1 MLIDPDNRSPTAG
14 PSFTLRTRTVLASH
28 LQLPRRRLH
37 YSGPRVLP
45 ARRTTRR
52 LRLVPPLDRKKF
64 PKFRPKFPFFGPV
77 VCGLSL
83 CKYKKRTIPTA
94 LFVGSVVFFPHIQE
108 AVGMATKRKNRRS
121 GIRTSDRL
129 GKPQG
134 IIQPRVEAVGPQ
146 HFGIA
151 AVDCS
156 KARSKWMLC
165 DFYGR
170 ILIPPTIVEHGRAQ
184 LQLAT
189 VQLREACQR
198 YHIKD
203 HLVAVEVTG
212 AYHRPIQ
219 RAFRQAGSETRLVH
233 PFASHHYRL
242 PASADIKTDDIDL
255 EAIFRAAVN
264 GFGLLQ
270 PPPDELYQRL
280 QILIRHRRD
289 LVEKRSK
296 LQCQIREALERCL
309 PGYGAL
315 FPGDELW
322 EGSVGLFV
330 ARQAVTAAAIRAAGV
345 SGILR
350 WLREAKLRFQ
360 TRTVEK
366 IVTWSGNA
374 ADAEELAAMYHSR
387 WLDLDEDWR
396 QKTARITALEREI
409 AEILVKT
416 PYLLLL
422 SHPGINVVSAADL
435 AGELGPIE
443 HYAHAR
449 AITGRAGI
457 FPSRYQSDQ
466 VDRADGPLAR
476 HRNAKIRAA
485 CLRVA
490 DNLIKCNA
498 HFRGKYELW
507 KQQGVDHRD
516 IRCRVANRAMRTLF
530 QLVSG
535 RKLYHHP
542 SRLDRNY
549 VLDKLLEFHQEHQT
563 PPDQILRDLHVAA
576 EQIPRH
582 EQASEAAP
590 LVERYQKC
598 RKSRLAKSQQLG
610 TLLLAVLAQYGITGL
625 ESKGEAQGPTA
636 AEDDAST

>member
-1 MLIDPDNRSPTAG
+1 
-14 PSFTLRTRTVLASH
+14 
-28 LQLPRRRLH
+28 
-37 YSGPRVLP
+37 
-45 ARRTTRR
+45 
-52 LRLVPPLDRKKF
+52 
-64 PKFRPKFPFFGPV
+64 
-77 VCGLSL
+77 
-83 CKYKKRTIPTA
+83 
-94 LFVGSVVFFPHIQE
+94 
-108 AVGMATKRKNRRS
+108 MATKRKARRS
-121 GIRTSDRL
+121 GNRPVDRL
-129 GKPQG
+129 GKPSG

-151 AVDCS
+151 AVDCG

-170 ILIPPTIVEHGRAQ
+170 VLIPPTIVEHGRAQ

-189 VQLREACQR
+189 VQLREACER
-198 YHIKD
+198 YDLKD
-203 HLVAVEVTG
+203 HLVAVEITG

-219 RAFRQAGSETRLVH
+219 RAFRRAGSETRLVH

-242 PASADIKTDDIDL
+242 PASADIKTDDTDL

-270 PPPDELYQRL
+270 APVDERYQRL
-280 QILIRHRRD
+280 QIVIRHRRD
-289 LVEKRSK
+289 LVEKRAK

-322 EGSVGLFV
+322 EGSVGLCV
-330 ARQAVTAAAIRAAGV
+330 PRRAHSAAEIRAAGV
-345 SGILR
+345 SRITG
-350 WLREAKLRFQ
+350 WLREEKLRFW
-360 TRTVEK
+360 TRTVER
-366 IVTWSGNA
+366 IVAWSGNA
-374 ADAEELAAMYHSR
+374 ADADPWAASYDSIWRNLH
-387 WLDLDEDWR
+387 EDWL
-396 QKTARITALEREI
+396 QKTVRITALEREM

-457 FPSRYQSDQ
+457 FPARYQSDE
-466 VDRADGPLAR
+466 VDRPDRPLAR

-485 CLRVA
+485 CLRIA
-490 DNLIKCNA
+490 DNLIKCNV
-498 HFRGKYELW
+498 HFRCKFELW
-507 KQQGVDHRD
+507 KQHGVDYRD
-516 IRCRVANRAMRTLF
+516 IRCRVANRAMRSVF

-535 RKLYHHP
+535 RRLYHHP
-542 SRLDRNY
+542 SRLDRDY
-549 VLDKLLEFHQEHQT
+549 VLDKLLEFHQQHQT
-563 PPDQILRDLHVAA
+563 TPQDILRDLNEAA
-576 EQIPRH
+576 DQIPRH
-582 EQASEAAP
+582 EQAAEAAP
-590 LVERYQKC
+590 LVARYQKC
-598 RKSRLAKSQQLG
+598 RKSRLSGSQQLS
-610 TLLLAVLAQYGITGL
+610 TLLLAVLARYGITGL

-636 AEDDAST
+636 AESDASTC